1 MSQLMIDARGVTK
14 SFGTT
19 LALDHVDLQVQ
30 AGTVLGLLG
39 PNGAGKTTL
48 VRILTTL
55 LKADSGVAKVA
66 GYDVESDA
74 ASLRSMIGLAGQFA
88 AVDEMLTGRE
98 NLELVGLLYHLE
110 KPERKRRAEEV
121 LQRLGL
127 KPDFIPRIFDS
138 RAFPGEFRKGLRGRR
153 VSALVV
159 SPEKGGEELRAALG
173 SAGVSAERVA
183 VYSTVPAKAT
193 RAGIRKF
200 LSGGPYDFITFASP
214 SAFLAFGKILGKDAP
229 GLLAASRLAAIGR
242 VTAAEMRRA
251 GAEPDVVPSVQ
262 TMAGLA
268 EALKK
273 FCAGRRGGGE
283 EKWDFRK

>member
-1 MSQLMIDARGVTK
+1 MSSAGRSKERARRPSVVLTGTPAVSAPAGALLRRAGFRPVRFGTIAIRPLRFRVPRENFDWVIFASGYGARLFAKGADK
-14 SFGTT
+14 SFF
-19 LALDHVDLQVQ
+19 
-30 AGTVLGLLG
+30 
-39 PNGAGKTTL
+39 AGK
-48 VRILTTL
+48 RI
-55 LKADSGVAKVA
+55 
-66 GYDVESDA
+66 A
-74 ASLRSMIGLAGQFA
+74 AIGTA
-88 AVDEMLTGRE
+88 TG
-98 NLELVGLLYHLE
+98 
-110 KPERKRRAEEV
+110 EV